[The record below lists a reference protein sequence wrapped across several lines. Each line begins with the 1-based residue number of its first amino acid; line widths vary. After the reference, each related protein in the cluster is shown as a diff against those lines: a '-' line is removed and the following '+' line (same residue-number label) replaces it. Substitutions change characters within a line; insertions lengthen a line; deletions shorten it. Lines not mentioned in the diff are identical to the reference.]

1 MILPELREWPLGRGS
16 KVSVG
21 LGTDA
26 LERLLSGCEMG
37 VPEGGGNPWGKGVLE
52 CLRARGNLGH
62 DILEHVGPWLLTEKL
77 GVNNWKNGKAGESTG
92 PMKT

>member
-26 LERLLSGCEMG
+26 SEGLLSGCEMG
-37 VPEGGGNPWGKGVLE
+37 VPGSGVSHG
-52 CLRARGNLGH
+52 AR
-62 DILEHVGPWLLTEKL
+62 VC
-77 GVNNWKNGKAGESTG
+77 
-92 PMKT
+92 